1 MKKTETAFLYR
12 EIYRDIK
19 RKIIDGTYQQGEIIE
34 PENRLKEI
42 YHVSRD
48 TVRRAMNLLKRER
61 LVTRKASIG
70 TMVAFRKM
78 DYEPSGCHESFS
90 ERMYRLGYTPSSE
103 VLSIEILKE
112 IDPHI
117 AAVMHFKMGEKM
129 YRISR
134 IRKANGSPM
143 AYEITYVFE
152 KYCPD
157 IQTMI
162 TDHTSLYDLYENHYH
177 LQMGHINL
185 KLEAETG
192 NARMLRLLQMH
203 NSTAILKISSVMFL
217 AKGEPLYY
225 VISYHV
231 GNRYTYTTTLPRR
244 IG

>member
-1 MKKTETAFLYR
+1 MEKAKPTFLYKD
-12 EIYRDIK
+12 IYRDIK
-19 RKIIDGTYQQGEIIE
+19 SKIIDGTYQQGKIIE
-34 PENRLKEI
+34 PENKLKEI

-48 TVRRAMNLLKRER
+48 TVRRAMNLLRQEG

-70 TMVAFRKM
+70 TIVAFRKM

-90 ERMYRLGYTPSSE
+90 ERMKRLGYKPSSE
-103 VLSIEILKE
+103 IISIEILKE

-117 AAVMHFKMGEKM
+117 AAVMHFKKGEKM

-134 IRKANGSPM
+134 IRKASESPM

-152 KYCPD
+152 KYCPN

-162 TDHTSLYDLYENHYH
+162 TDNTSLYDLYENHYC
-177 LQMGHINL
+177 LQMGRINL

-192 NARMLRLLQMH
+192 DARLLKLLQMH

-217 AKGEPLYY
+217 MTGEPLYY

-231 GNRYTYTTTLPRR
+231 GNRYTYTTSLPRR